1 MNENLKLLLLVVGYC
16 SFMILL
22 GIIFFKFPPK
32 KINHLYRYRT
42 SRSMKNQT
50 VWDAANGYSSKLFLQ
65 LNLIAC
71 IVLVIIYFLIPQHR
85 LIGTVLTSTML
96 IICTVPM
103 TEKYLNTH
111 FDRDGKSK

>member
-1 MNENLKLLLLVVGYC
+1 MDKSLEVLLLAVGYC
-16 SFMILL
+16 LFMVIL

-32 KINHLYRYRT
+32 KINHLYGYRT

-71 IVLVIIYFLIPQHR
+71 IVPIIIYFLIPQHT
-85 LIGTVLTSTML
+85 LIVTVLISTVL
-96 IICTVPM
+96 IICTIPM
-103 TEKYLNTH
+103 TKKHLNTH